1 MASFLIT
8 VRCNYCSRHFAPSE
22 LTRFSS
28 EVRICQKCRDRH
40 EQAVDALCGKRE
52 PECQGCQ
59 KSLTDLASAAGADS
73 VPMFVHHKDG
83 IYQLLCRTCSDTYE
97 QKRRDLYANTPYGQM
112 KGIA

>member
-1 MASFLIT
+1 MASFQLT
-8 VRCNYCSRHFAPSE
+8 VRCNYCSRHYSPGD

-28 EVRICQKCRDRH
+28 EVRICKKCREKH

-59 KSLTDLASAAGADS
+59 TSLTDLALAAGVDS
-73 VPMFVHHKDG
+73 VPMFVHPKDG
-83 IYQLLCRTCSDTYE
+83 VYQLLCFKCSDDYE
-97 QKRRDLYANTPYGQM
+97 KKRRDLYANTPYGIE